1 MSRLFKRLAVVSL
14 LSLIAATAE
23 ATPALRGD
31 ITVTTRVVT
40 VADMFDD
47 AGPLAETAIFSAPAP
62 GTTGAVDLDTIRAA
76 AARVGIASFEANGFS
91 VVNVTRAGM
100 TVDEA
105 QLKDLVLADLSA
117 RGLVGPGVNTNL
129 QFSRFIDPIQ
139 VSTNGVAVRLDSLR
153 YTAGSRDFSARFVLA
168 DNSRTLD
175 LTGTID
181 MTVDMPHL
189 ASSLP
194 AGTILLPEHLVMKP
208 VPAGQAN
215 AYAYAYAPIDQLV
228 GMALN
233 RQSREG
239 MLLRSSDVSP
249 PVAVAKNDLVT
260 ILYRR
265 GPMTLTVKGQAIT
278 SASRGSSLQV
288 LNLMSKRVISATAV
302 APGTVEVTGG
312 PVSLAGL

>member
-1 MSRLFKRLAVVSL
+1 MNPFSKLALVSAI
-14 LSLIAATAE
+14 SLAAATAE
-23 ATPALRGD
+23 AAPALRGD
-31 ITVTTRVVT
+31 ITVTGRVVT

-47 AGPLAETAIFSAPAP
+47 AGALAETAIFSAPAP
-62 GTTGAVDLDTIRAA
+62 GTTGAVDLATIRSA
-76 AARVGIASFEANGFS
+76 AARVGITSFETNGFS
-91 VVNVTRAGM
+91 TVKVTRAGM
-100 TVDEA
+100 IVDEG
-105 QLKDLVLADLSA
+105 QLKDLVIADLAA

-129 QFSRFIDPIQ
+129 QFSRFVDPIQ
-139 VSTNGVAVRLDSLR
+139 VSTNGVAVRLESLR
-153 YTAGSRDFSARFVLA
+153 YTAGSRDFSARFMLA
-168 DNSRTLD
+168 DNSRVLD

-189 ASSLP
+189 ATNLP

-215 AYAYAYAPIDQLV
+215 AYAHAPIDQLV

-239 MLLRSSDVSP
+239 MLLRPSDVSP

-260 ILYRR
+260 IVYRR
-265 GPMTLTVKGQAIT
+265 GPMTLTVKGQAVT

-288 LNLMSKRVISATAV
+288 LNLMSKRVISATAI

>member
-1 MSRLFKRLAVVSL
+1 MSHFSKLALVSM
-14 LSLIAATAE
+14 LSLTAATVE
-23 ATPALRGD
+23 AAPALRGD
-31 ITVTTRVVT
+31 VTVTSQVVT

-62 GTTGAVDLDTIRAA
+62 GTTGKVDLAAIRAA
-76 AARVGIASFEANGFS
+76 AARIGIESFEANGLQA
-91 VVNVTRAGM
+91 VNVTRAGM
-100 TVDEA
+100 IVDEA
-105 QLKDLVLADLSA
+105 ELRDLVLADLSA
-117 RGLVGPGVNTNL
+117 RGLLGPGVNTTV

-139 VSTNGVAVRLDSLR
+139 VSTSGVAARLDSLR
-153 YTAGSRDFSARFVLA
+153 YTAGSREFAARFLLA
-168 DNSRTLD
+168 DNSRVLD

-181 MTVDMPHL
+181 MTIDMPHL
-189 ASSLP
+189 TANLP
-194 AGTILLPEHLVMKP
+194 AGTILLPEHLDMRP

-215 AYAYAYAPIDQLV
+215 AYAFAPIEQLV

-239 MLLRSSDVSP
+239 MLLRLTDVSAP
-249 PVAVAKNDLVT
+249 LAVSKNDLVT
-260 ILYRR
+260 IMYRR
-265 GPMTLTVKGQAIT
+265 GPLTLTVKGQAIT

-302 APGTVEVTGG
+302 APGTVEVTGA

>member
-1 MSRLFKRLAVVSL
+1 MKPFPILALVSALSL
-14 LSLIAATAE
+14 LVATAQ
-23 ATPALRGD
+23 AAPALRGD
-31 ITVTTRVVT
+31 ITVTTPVVT
-40 VADMFDD
+40 VADMFAD
-47 AGPLAETAIFSAPAP
+47 AGALAETAIFSAPAP
-62 GTTGAVDLDTIRAA
+62 GTTGTVDLSAIRAA
-76 AARVGIASFEANGFS
+76 AARIGMTSFEANGLS
-91 VVNVTRAGM
+91 AVKVTRPGA

-105 QLKDLVLADLSA
+105 LLRDLVIAAFAA
-117 RGLVGPGVNTNL
+117 RGLLGAQVHANV
-129 QFSRFIDPIQ
+129 QFSRFVDPIQ
-139 VSTNGVAVRLDSLR
+139 VSASGQAARLDSLR
-153 YTAGSRDFSARFVLA
+153 YTAGGRDFSARFVLA
-168 DNSRTLD
+168 DNNRVLD

-181 MTVDMPHL
+181 MSVDMPHL
-189 ASSLP
+189 AASLP
-194 AGTILLPEHLVMKP
+194 AGTILLPEHLTMRA

-215 AYAYAYAPIDQLV
+215 AYHYAGIDQLV

-239 MLLRSSDVSP
+239 MMLRPSDVSP
-249 PVAVAKNDLVT
+249 PVAVAKSELVT
-260 ILYRR
+260 IVYRR

>member
-1 MSRLFKRLAVVSL
+1 MSHFFKLALVSM
-14 LSLIAATAE
+14 LSLTAAAAE
-23 ATPALRGD
+23 AAPALRGD
-31 ITVTTRVVT
+31 VTVTTPVVT

-62 GTTGAVDLDTIRAA
+62 GTTGKVDISAIRAA
-76 AARVGIASFEANGFS
+76 AARIGITSFEANGLS
-91 VVNVTRAGM
+91 AVNVTRAGM
-100 TVDEA
+100 IVDEA
-105 QLKDLVLADLSA
+105 GLKDLVMADLSA
-117 RGLVGPGVNTNL
+117 RGLLGPGVNTTV
-129 QFSRFIDPIQ
+129 QFSRFVDPIQ

-153 YTAGSRDFSARFVLA
+153 YSPSGRDFSARFVLA
-168 DNSRTLD
+168 DNSRVLD

-181 MTVDMPHL
+181 MTVEMPHL
-189 ASSLP
+189 AANLP
-194 AGTILLPEHLVMKP
+194 AGTILLPEHLIMQP

-215 AYAYAYAPIDQLV
+215 AYAFAPIEQLV

-239 MLLRSSDVSP
+239 MLLRLSDVSAP
-249 PVAVAKNDLVT
+249 LEVSKNDLVT
-260 ILYRR
+260 IIYRR

-302 APGTVEVTGG
+302 APGTVEVTGA

>member
-1 MSRLFKRLAVVSL
+1 MSQVFQKLIAVSV

-23 ATPALRGD
+23 ASPALRGD
-31 ITVTTRVVT
+31 ITVTARVVT

-62 GTTGAVDLDTIRAA
+62 GTTGAVDLATIRAA
-76 AARVGIASFEANGFS
+76 AARIGIASFEANGFS

-100 TVDEA
+100 TIDEA

-117 RGLVGPGVNTNL
+117 RGLLGPGVNTNL

-168 DNSRTLD
+168 DNSRVLD

-181 MTVDMPHL
+181 MTVEMPHL
-189 ASSLP
+189 AANLP
-194 AGTILLPEHLVMKP
+194 AGTILLPEHLVMRP

-215 AYAYAYAPIDQLV
+215 AYAYAPVEQLV

-239 MLLRSSDVSP
+239 MLLRLSDVSP

>member
-1 MSRLFKRLAVVSL
+1 MSHFSKLALVSM
-14 LSLIAATAE
+14 LSLTAATVE
-23 ATPALRGD
+23 AAPALRGD
-31 ITVTTRVVT
+31 VTVTSQVVT

-62 GTTGAVDLDTIRAA
+62 GTTGKVDIAAIRAA
-76 AARVGIASFEANGFS
+76 AARIGIESFEANGLQA
-91 VVNVTRAGM
+91 VNVTRAGM
-100 TVDEA
+100 IVDEA
-105 QLKDLVLADLSA
+105 ELRDLVMADLSA
-117 RGLVGPGVNTNL
+117 RGLLGPGVNTTV

-139 VSTNGVAVRLDSLR
+139 VSTNGVAARLDSLR
-153 YTAGSRDFSARFVLA
+153 YTAGIREFAARFLLA
-168 DNSRTLD
+168 DNSRVLD

-189 ASSLP
+189 TANLP
-194 AGTILLPEHLVMKP
+194 AGTILLPEHLDMRP

-215 AYAYAYAPIDQLV
+215 AYAFAPIEQLV

-239 MLLRSSDVSP
+239 MLLRLTDVSAP
-249 PVAVAKNDLVT
+249 LAVSKNDLVT
-260 ILYRR
+260 IMYRR
-265 GPMTLTVKGQAIT
+265 GPLTLTVKGQAIT

-302 APGTVEVTGG
+302 APGTVEVTGA

>member
-1 MSRLFKRLAVVSL
+1 MSHFSKLALVSM
-14 LSLIAATAE
+14 LSLTAATVE
-23 ATPALRGD
+23 AAPALRGD
-31 ITVTTRVVT
+31 VTVTSQVVT

-62 GTTGAVDLDTIRAA
+62 GTTGKVDIAAIRAA
-76 AARVGIASFEANGFS
+76 AARIGIESFEANGLQA
-91 VVNVTRAGM
+91 VNVTRAGM
-100 TVDEA
+100 IVDEA
-105 QLKDLVLADLSA
+105 ELRDLVMADLSA
-117 RGLVGPGVNTNL
+117 RGLLGPGVNTTV

-139 VSTNGVAVRLDSLR
+139 VSTNGVAARLDSLR
-153 YTAGSRDFSARFVLA
+153 YTAGSREFAARFLLA
-168 DNSRTLD
+168 DNSRVLD

-189 ASSLP
+189 TANLP
-194 AGTILLPEHLVMKP
+194 AGTILLPEHLDMRP

-215 AYAYAYAPIDQLV
+215 AYAFAPIEQLV

-239 MLLRSSDVSP
+239 MLLRLTDVSAP
-249 PVAVAKNDLVT
+249 LAVSKNDLVT
-260 ILYRR
+260 IMYRR
-265 GPMTLTVKGQAIT
+265 GPLTLTVKGQAIT

-302 APGTVEVTGG
+302 APGTVEVTGA